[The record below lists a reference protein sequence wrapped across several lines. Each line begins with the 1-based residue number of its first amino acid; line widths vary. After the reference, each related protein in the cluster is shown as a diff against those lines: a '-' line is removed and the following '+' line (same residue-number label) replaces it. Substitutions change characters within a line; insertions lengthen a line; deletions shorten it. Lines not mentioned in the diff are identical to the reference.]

1 MFVEK
6 KQNKSGSTSVR
17 IIQKVHGKRKCVK
30 VIGCSSDAE
39 EIGLLIKRGSRWIEE
54 HQTGVPLF
62 EFDDEAVAYDKVLA
76 GLRQSQLRL
85 VGPELIYGTLF
96 DRIGYDKVNTAD
108 NDLFR
113 ALVIT

>member
-1 MFVEK
+1 MGHLVSSFWLILRAKTPENPVRLKLSGEKCNLCGMFVEK

-39 EIGLLIKRGSRWIEE
+39 EIVFLIKRGNRWIEE

-62 EFDDEAVAYDKVLA
+62 EFDDEAIAYDKVLA
-76 GLRQSQLRL
+76 GLRQS
-85 VGPELIYGTLF
+85 
-96 DRIGYDKVNTAD
+96 
-108 NDLFR
+108 
-113 ALVIT
+113 

>member
-39 EIGLLIKRGSRWIEE
+39 EIGLLIKLGSRWIEE

-62 EFDDEAVAYDKVLA
+62 EFDDEAIAYDKVLQVCA
-76 GLRQSQLRL
+76 KASFGWLALNSST
-85 VGPELIYGTLF
+85 EHCS
-96 DRIGYDKVNTAD
+96 TASAMT
-108 NDLFR
+108 R
-113 ALVIT
+113 